1 MTMWTWLVLAA
12 VVAAVAALTGIKPK
26 GTRPVSHSRLMGA
39 GRVVMVLMVLIFLY
53 AAMRG

>member
-1 MTMWTWLVLAA
+1 MWTWLVLAA
-12 VVAAVAALTGIKPK
+12 VVAAVAALTGLKPK

-39 GRVVMVLMVLIFLY
+39 GRVVMVVMVLIFLY

>member
-1 MTMWTWLVLAA
+1 MTMWMWLTLAA
-12 VVAAVAALTGIKPK
+12 IVAAIAAITGIKPK

-39 GRVVMVLMVLIFLY
+39 GRVVLILMVLIFVY